1 MAIPTEKPSFGPLD
15 GVKVVYAAV
24 ELACP
29 KAADL
34 MADWGADVI
43 WLENTGAGDT
53 IRDTANVKQAE
64 RRNQRSVS
72 INYFSEEGKKAFF
85 EIVKDAD
92 IFMEAS
98 KGGTWA
104 RKGITDDVLWELNPK
119 MVIVHVSGFGQEGD
133 PKMVKRAAYDL
144 TVMAYSGIIMQNGT
158 PEQPMLPGPY
168 AGDYFN
174 TLMIGFSTMAAL
186 YKAEKSGKGESIDLA
201 MYETL
206 LSIGQYYLVDYLND
220 GVKWPRPGARN
231 QNLCGIG
238 VYKCA
243 DGFIALNLFGIR
255 QNKWMLETLGMGDVW
270 GSPEVPDDTASLWLS
285 MPIAPEFEKRLEKWL
300 SERTKLELEDVLAEQ
315 GIAAQSVYEFEDMV
329 ADEHMKMRGNFIEW
343 ETKDGDTFKGLSP
356 MPRFEQTPGQV
367 WRPMPEQGGD
377 TIDVLTKLGYT
388 PEQIDELIAANV
400 VKAG

>member
-1 MAIPTEKPSFGPLD
+1 
-15 GVKVVYAAV
+15 
-24 ELACP
+24 
-29 KAADL
+29 
-34 MADWGADVI
+34 
-43 WLENTGAGDT
+43 
-53 IRDTANVKQAE
+53 
-64 RRNQRSVS
+64 
-72 INYFSEEGKKAFF
+72 
-85 EIVKDAD
+85 
-92 IFMEAS
+92 
-98 KGGTWA
+98 
-104 RKGITDDVLWELNPK
+104 
-119 MVIVHVSGFGQEGD
+119 
-133 PKMVKRAAYDL
+133 
-144 TVMAYSGIIMQNGT
+144 
-158 PEQPMLPGPY
+158 
-168 AGDYFN
+168 
-174 TLMIGFSTMAAL
+174 
-186 YKAEKSGKGESIDLA
+186 
-201 MYETL
+201 MYEGIMYM
-206 LSIGQYYLVDYLND
+206 SQYYLVDYLND
-220 GVKWPRPGARN
+220 GVKWPRAGARN

-243 DGFIALNLFGIR
+243 DGFIALTLFGIR